1 MTIQPSTTTE
11 KLRVERMTRWYTGR
25 SELFVAAGVLALAG
39 VLAYGTA
46 TMEIPGEVDWPGPQF
61 FPTIV
66 TVFLA
71 VVGVALAVD
80 VLRPKRRSHVADDP
94 TEISDEM
101 LQDLGGIDST
111 SELRVV
117 SPEEM
122 ADAGIEPQHPADAT
136 EAVHEASEAGS
147 RIDWRTLGWLV
158 VSLALFILLMPLL
171 GWLIASA
178 ALFWAISRTFGSKRP
193 LFDIGLAAL
202 IAGIVQ
208 LTFSAALG
216 LSLPAGILEGVL
228 PWIN

>member
-147 RIDWRTLGWLV
+147 ASTGAPSAGSSSRWRSSSCSCHCSAG
-158 VSLALFILLMPLL
+158 SSPPPRSSGRSPAPSA
-171 GWLIASA
+171 ASA
-178 ALFWAISRTFGSKRP
+178 RSSTSASRP
-193 LFDIGLAAL
+193 
-202 IAGIVQ
+202 
-208 LTFSAALG
+208 
-216 LSLPAGILEGVL
+216 
-228 PWIN
+228 